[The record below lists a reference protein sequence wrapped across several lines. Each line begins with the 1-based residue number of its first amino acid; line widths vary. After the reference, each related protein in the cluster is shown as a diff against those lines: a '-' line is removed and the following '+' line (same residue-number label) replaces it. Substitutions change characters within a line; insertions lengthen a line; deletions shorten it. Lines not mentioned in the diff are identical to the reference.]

1 MDRYI
6 LPNIKQYKNI
16 DDLFESTDK
25 SNTTRFS
32 DKSSFLDTIIKT
44 HQFMYRRR
52 TWNWKK

>member
-25 SNTTRFS
+25 SNTTRFT
-32 DKSSFLDTIIKT
+32 DKSSFLGTIIKT
-44 HQFMYRRR
+44 HHYCQ
-52 TWNWKK
+52 

>member
-25 SNTTRFS
+25 SNTTRFT
-32 DKSSFLDTIIKT
+32 DKSSFFNSSLII
-44 HQFMYRRR
+44 Q
-52 TWNWKK
+52 